1 MSRTGAAGFTL
12 IEILIVVAF
21 IAVLAGAAVPAVTDA
36 MRRYSLTSA
45 SQQVGNTIRSAR
57 QQAVGQNAVRR
68 VRFNFPAAGQYQV
81 LDAADAAD
89 AAVGDVQFLPAG
101 ADFGAVSGDIAITTS
116 GRVTDLAG
124 NPTTETIVLSNDD
137 GQTRTITVSPSGR
150 VELP

>member
-1 MSRTGAAGFTL
+1 MSRTGADGFTL

-21 IAVLAGAAVPAVTDA
+21 IAVLAGVAVPTVTDA
-36 MRRYSLTSA
+36 MRRYSLASA
-45 SQQVGNTIRSAR
+45 SQEVVSTIRSAR
-57 QQAVGQNAVRR
+57 QQAVGQNAIRR
-68 VRFNFPAAGQYQV
+68 VRFNFPAVGQYQV
-81 LDAADAAD
+81 LDAAD

-124 NPTTETIVLSNDD
+124 TPTTETIVLSNDD
-137 GQTRTITVSPSGR
+137 GQTTTITVSPSGR